1 MERFMTVINQENIIE
16 CINLNDVDFIETDK
30 RKIVYHIGD
39 KHYYQITTKSEL
51 DSFLVKEGFEILDR
65 SNLVNVRK
73 IRYCDEDLGKVYFT
87 CESKDTSKY
96 ATVAKMKYKF
106 VSNLIK
112 YMIGENNN
120 TSFEIKPKRSKTT
133 RKLWGFLKR

>member
-1 MERFMTVINQENIIE
+1 MTVINQENIIE

-51 DSFLVKEGFEILDR
+51 DSFLVNEGFEILDR
-65 SNLVNVRK
+65 TNLVNVRK
-73 IRYCDEDLGKVYFT
+73 IRNFDEDFGKVYFT
-87 CESKDTSKY
+87 CKPKDTSKY
-96 ATVAKMKYKF
+96 AIVTKIKYKF

-120 TSFEIKPKRSKTT
+120 TSFEIKTKPRNTIN
-133 RKLWGFLKR
+133 KLWGFLKQ